1 MDLQILAHLEE
12 FIDKFIKLSKKIKI
26 INKYKSKSK
35 INDLLTKIKLFIY

>member
-1 MDLQILAHLEE
+1 MDLLILAHLEE

-26 INKYKSKSK
+26 ISKYKYKSK